1 MAKEKNDKVKITLI
15 KSLIGIT
22 DAHRATVR
30 GLGLK
35 KLNHTVE
42 LDNSPE
48 VKGMINAVNY
58 LLRVEN

>member
-15 KSLIGIT
+15 KSLIGRT
-22 DAHRATVR
+22 DAHRAT
-30 GLGLK
+30 GLK